1 MIKRIYSSLL
11 ALVMVV
17 GLLPTTAWA
26 EVTAE
31 NDWNIFKTDDYSL
44 PETQEQILQAMIQ
57 NENFASNWAT
67 IANNVLPAQFYA
79 DDDIGRKYFDY
90 ADFTKESYNADNLKY
105 TAKGLRDAVTQA
117 IDNEGL
123 RSGSNVLNKLPEGEF
138 PVYYTSTYRKE
149 GYSKNQ
155 YNGYHGTGHGYY
167 VQAFYDFEIEG
178 IQSRFKT
185 PSVAE
190 EDTTAD
196 LEQKGY
202 NFSLGGSSDSY
213 KVTAENRNDFENTV
227 EKSYTYE
234 KSTSTSTTV
243 SNTYSQN
250 WTEETT
256 IGVEFSV
263 PVLASL
269 SPTAKVEQSFS
280 YSYGMEK
287 TYESSKEES
296 YSQSIQDTISVP
308 LPAHTGIDINV
319 DVKDMTTTIP
329 YTGAVHIKYKT
340 MILSASGCNVT
351 KVNGT
356 NENRWKERTYQKYT
370 FGRDGRSAIEDLDAR
385 IENRNVS
392 GFDHDKLNM
401 NTLYQGEF
409 KTAAD
414 ALLSGQPVAP
424 YFGDFHYTSKN
435 TIITPQQ
442 VYPIYALDRLV
453 PDTENITL
461 YEQQDMR
468 LDSIKVQ
475 ALDEYDVA
483 WYGFNPRLSGA
494 WAIEDEDGK
503 DASEYAEIGENRN
516 GYPILKAL
524 KPNDDKKLFLV
535 YAPDYRIETTA
546 GFNSE
551 LIELIIKPVKLS
563 EVTLAGEFKPFY
575 LNDGSNTTDVSN
587 LTVTAK
593 DEDGNDFDV
602 TDKVK
607 WHAEETDGID
617 VDETTGDISFT
628 KAGTYQIY
636 AVVNGTESNR
646 VALQVLPERYLNEIT
661 VEGTIPD
668 LTYDDDTANT
678 FDLSSLTITGVDQ
691 YDHDYALDADKYD
704 WRLTSDK
711 GYAAINGNTI
721 TGLVVGMDTV
731 TLYYPAGKDDNNETV
746 YKQSLPITVKV
757 VAKPYVDEF
766 YYNGGAPNA
775 VEGMAYD
782 LTQIPLIARDQHANP
797 FDVPNDIVWKLADNN
812 ETVATI
818 ENGMLTV
825 EAGQVLNASYAEVIL
840 EAYSPSLNKT
850 AKNVVVKA
858 EQPAVLKS
866 IKATMDNLVLRLDE
880 NARLANHFTAVGY
893 DQYGRE
899 MQNLVFTWHTTR
911 PDVVSLENG
920 TLKALKEDSTEIY
933 ATADEIES
941 NRITLTV
948 AAPRRLTGISVS
960 GVSSTAAKNTT
971 FDLTKAV
978 IKTVDQF
985 GKEFNSDE
993 LAAYPASIR
1002 WTLEK
1007 NDTNAVIDGNTLSF
1021 GDKDGKMTLIC
1032 AAVNADTNVIVDKRI
1047 DIQIGGS
1054 SGGGSSSGGGGS
1066 SSGGGGGGGGGTAK
1080 SAYMITVE
1088 NTKNG
1093 EVISSHKT
1101 ADKGDTVTLTATPDK
1116 GYAVRRIIVTDS
1128 SDQKLTLTEKDGKY
1142 TFTMPSS
1149 NVTVKTTF
1157 IMDKSKDEVP
1167 NPFEDVSANSY
1178 YYDAVQ
1184 WAVKNGTTGGTSATT
1199 FSPDAPC
1206 TRAQAVTFLWRA
1218 AGSPAP
1224 SSTEMPFADVPADAY
1239 YRNAVLWAVENGITG
1254 GTSATTFSPDAP
1266 CSRGQIVAFLW
1277 RSKQSP
1283 MVAAE
1288 NPFMDVNAADYYHNA
1303 VLWAA
1308 ENGIT
1313 GGTGANTFSPD
1324 APCTRAQ
1331 IVTFLY
1337 RALHK

>member
-1 MIKRIYSSLL
+1 MIKRILTGLL
-11 ALVMVV
+11 SLVMVV
-17 GLLPTTAWA
+17 GLLPATAFA
-26 EVTAE
+26 AVTST
-31 NDWNIFKTDDYSL
+31 NDWDIFNAEDTYNL
-44 PETQEQILQAMIQ
+44 PKTQEQILTAMIQ
-57 NENFASNWAT
+57 NPKFADAWAPIVNNILPKT
-67 IANNVLPAQFYA
+67 FVNNNEWSSYDESYTKFTAN
-79 DDDIGRKYFDY
+79 DY
-90 ADFTKESYNADNLKY
+90 ANVKY
-105 TAKGLRDAVTQA
+105 TSKGLRDAVNSC
-117 IDNEGL
+117 IDKSEIKNGT
-123 RSGSNVLNKLPEGEF
+123 GILNSLPEAET
-138 PVYYTSTYRKE
+138 PVYYVCTRAKKERNDSHSYIST
-149 GYSKNQ
+149 GY
-155 YNGYHGTGHGYY
+155 GYY
-167 VQAFYDFEIEG
+167 IQLFYDFEIEG
-178 IQSRFKT
+178 IKGRFKS
-185 PSVAE
+185 PSVENDDTQESLE
-190 EDTTAD
+190 ER
-196 LEQKGY
+196 GY
-202 NFSLGGSSDSY
+202 KFSMGGSSDSY
-213 KVTAENRNDFENTV
+213 KVTAENRNDFESTV

-234 KSTSTSTTV
+234 KSISTSTTV

-250 WTEETT
+250 WTEATT
-256 IGVEFSV
+256 IGVEFSI
-263 PVLASL
+263 PILAAF
-269 SPTAKVEQSFS
+269 SPNAKVEQSFS

-287 TYESSKEES
+287 TYETSNEES

-319 DVKDMTTTIP
+319 DIKDMKTTIP
-329 YTGAVHIKYKT
+329 YAGAVRIKYKT
-340 MILSASGCNVT
+340 MILSASGCHSTMYQYT
-351 KVNGT
+351 KRDYWWQMT
-356 NENRWKERTYQKYT
+356 NQKCT
-370 FGRDGRSAIEDLDAR
+370 FGRGELSAIEDLDAR

-392 GFDHDKLNM
+392 GYDPDGLNM
-401 NTLYQGEF
+401 KNLYENNTAFSG
-409 KTAAD
+409 AA
-414 ALLSGQPVAP
+414 ATLLSGQPVAP

-442 VYPIYALDRLV
+442 VYPIYALHRLV
-453 PDTENITL
+453 PDTEEISL

-475 ALDEYDVA
+475 ALNEHYVA
-483 WYGFNPRLSGA
+483 WYGFNPRLSGE
-494 WAIEDEDGK
+494 WTVVDEDGN
-503 DASEYAEIGENRN
+503 DASEYAKITTNRN
-516 GYPILKAL
+516 GYPLLQAL
-524 KPNDDKKLFLV
+524 KPNDGKELFLR
-535 YAPDYRIETTA
+535 YEPKSSIETTDD
-546 GFNSE
+546 FNSD
-551 LIELIIKPVKLS
+551 LIELTIKPVALS
-563 EVTLAGEFKPFY
+563 EVKLAGEFKPFY
-575 LNDGSNTTDVSN
+575 LNDGNNTTDVSN

-593 DEDGNDFDV
+593 DEGGEDFDV
-602 TDKVK
+602 TNKVK
-607 WHAEETDGID
+607 WYAEKTDGIA
-617 VDETTGDISFT
+617 VDETTGNISFD

-691 YDHDYALDADKYD
+691 YGRDFTLATDKYD

-711 GYAAINGNTI
+711 GYAKINGNTI

-731 TLYYPAGKDDNNETV
+731 TLYYPVGKDDNNETV

-797 FDVPNDIVWKLADNN
+797 FDVHNDIEWKLADNN
-812 ETVATI
+812 QTKATLDTTART
-818 ENGMLTV
+818 LTV
-825 EAGQVLNASYAEVIL
+825 EAGQVPNASYAEVIL

-899 MQNLVFTWHTTR
+899 MQNLVFTWHTSK

-971 FDLTKAV
+971 FDLTKAIV
-978 IKTVDQF
+978 KTVDQF

-1054 SGGGSSSGGGGS
+1054 S
-1066 SSGGGGGGGGGTAK
+1066 
-1080 SAYMITVE
+1080 
-1088 NTKNG
+1088 
-1093 EVISSHKT
+1093 
-1101 ADKGDTVTLTATPDK
+1101 
-1116 GYAVRRIIVTDS
+1116 
-1128 SDQKLTLTEKDGKY
+1128 
-1142 TFTMPSS
+1142 S

-1184 WAVKNGTTGGTSATT
+1184 WAVK
-1199 FSPDAPC
+1199 
-1206 TRAQAVTFLWRA
+1206 
-1218 AGSPAP
+1218 
-1224 SSTEMPFADVPADAY
+1224 
-1239 YRNAVLWAVENGITG
+1239 NGITG

-1288 NPFMDVNAADYYHNA
+1288 NPFMDVNAADYYHDA

>member
-1 MIKRIYSSLL
+1 M
-11 ALVMVV
+11 
-17 GLLPTTAWA
+17 
-26 EVTAE
+26 
-31 NDWNIFKTDDYSL
+31 
-44 PETQEQILQAMIQ
+44 
-57 NENFASNWAT
+57 
-67 IANNVLPAQFYA
+67 
-79 DDDIGRKYFDY
+79 
-90 ADFTKESYNADNLKY
+90 
-105 TAKGLRDAVTQA
+105 
-117 IDNEGL
+117 
-123 RSGSNVLNKLPEGEF
+123 
-138 PVYYTSTYRKE
+138 
-149 GYSKNQ
+149 
-155 YNGYHGTGHGYY
+155 
-167 VQAFYDFEIEG
+167 
-178 IQSRFKT
+178 
-185 PSVAE
+185 
-190 EDTTAD
+190 
-196 LEQKGY
+196 
-202 NFSLGGSSDSY
+202 
-213 KVTAENRNDFENTV
+213 
-227 EKSYTYE
+227 
-234 KSTSTSTTV
+234 
-243 SNTYSQN
+243 
-250 WTEETT
+250 
-256 IGVEFSV
+256 
-263 PVLASL
+263 
-269 SPTAKVEQSFS
+269 
-280 YSYGMEK
+280 
-287 TYESSKEES
+287 
-296 YSQSIQDTISVP
+296 
-308 LPAHTGIDINV
+308 
-319 DVKDMTTTIP
+319 
-329 YTGAVHIKYKT
+329 
-340 MILSASGCNVT
+340 
-351 KVNGT
+351 
-356 NENRWKERTYQKYT
+356 
-370 FGRDGRSAIEDLDAR
+370 
-385 IENRNVS
+385 
-392 GFDHDKLNM
+392 
-401 NTLYQGEF
+401 
-409 KTAAD
+409 
-414 ALLSGQPVAP
+414 
-424 YFGDFHYTSKN
+424 
-435 TIITPQQ
+435 
-442 VYPIYALDRLV
+442 
-453 PDTENITL
+453 
-461 YEQQDMR
+461 
-468 LDSIKVQ
+468 
-475 ALDEYDVA
+475 
-483 WYGFNPRLSGA
+483 
-494 WAIEDEDGK
+494 
-503 DASEYAEIGENRN
+503 
-516 GYPILKAL
+516 
-524 KPNDDKKLFLV
+524 
-535 YAPDYRIETTA
+535 
-546 GFNSE
+546 
-551 LIELIIKPVKLS
+551 
-563 EVTLAGEFKPFY
+563 
-575 LNDGSNTTDVSN
+575 
-587 LTVTAK
+587 
-593 DEDGNDFDV
+593 
-602 TDKVK
+602 
-607 WHAEETDGID
+607 
-617 VDETTGDISFT
+617 
-628 KAGTYQIY
+628 
-636 AVVNGTESNR
+636 
-646 VALQVLPERYLNEIT
+646 QVLPERYLNEIT

-1007 NDTNAVIDGNTLSF
+1007 NNTNAVIDGNTLSF

>member
-1 MIKRIYSSLL
+1 MIKRILTGLL
-11 ALVMVV
+11 SLVMVV
-17 GLLPTTAWA
+17 GLLPATAFA
-26 EVTAE
+26 AVTST
-31 NDWNIFKTDDYSL
+31 NDWDIFNADDTYNL
-44 PETQEQILQAMIQ
+44 PKTQEQILTAMIQ
-57 NENFASNWAT
+57 NPKFADAWAPIVNNILPKT
-67 IANNVLPAQFYA
+67 FVNDNEWSSYDESYTKFTAN
-79 DDDIGRKYFDY
+79 DY
-90 ADFTKESYNADNLKY
+90 ANVKY
-105 TAKGLRDAVTQA
+105 TSKGLRDAVNSC
-117 IDNEGL
+117 IDKSEIKNGT
-123 RSGSNVLNKLPEGEF
+123 GILNSLPEAET
-138 PVYYTSTYRKE
+138 PVYYVCTRAEK
-149 GYSKNQ
+149 KRD
-155 YNGYHGTGHGYY
+155 TGHSYISTGYGYY
-167 VQAFYDFEIEG
+167 IQLFYDFEIEG
-178 IQSRFKT
+178 IKGRFKS
-185 PSVAE
+185 PSVENDDTQESLE
-190 EDTTAD
+190 ER
-196 LEQKGY
+196 GY
-202 NFSLGGSSDSY
+202 KFSMGGSSDSY

-263 PVLASL
+263 PVLAAL

-287 TYESSKEES
+287 TYETSKEES

-351 KVNGT
+351 TVNGT

-385 IENRNVS
+385 IENRDVS
-392 GFDHDKLNM
+392 GYDPDKLNM

-409 KTAAD
+409 KAAAD
-414 ALLSGQPVAP
+414 TLLSGQPVAP

-442 VYPIYALDRLV
+442 VYPIYALHRLV

-483 WYGFNPRLSGA
+483 WYGFNPRLSGK
-494 WAIEDEDGK
+494 WTVVDENLD
-503 DASEYAEIGENRN
+503 DASEYAEITKNKN
-516 GYPILKAL
+516 GYPLLQAL
-524 KPNDDKKLFLV
+524 KPNDGKELFLR
-535 YAPDYRIETTA
+535 YEPKSSIETTDA
-546 GFNSE
+546 FNSE
-551 LIELIIKPVKLS
+551 LIELTIKPVKLS

-593 DEDGNDFDV
+593 DEDGKDFTV
-602 TDKVK
+602 TKDRIK
-607 WHAEETDGID
+607 WYAEKTDGIT
-617 VDETTGDISFT
+617 VTESTGEISFT

-646 VALQVLPERYLNEIT
+646 VALQVLPERYLDTLTIT
-661 VEGTIPD
+661 GMIPD
-668 LTYDDDTANT
+668 LIYNDDTANT
-678 FDLSSLTITGVDQ
+678 FDLSKLDVDAKDQ
-691 YDHDYALDADKYD
+691 YGKDMFLYENKCIWKLA
-704 WRLTSDK
+704 SDK
-711 GYAAINGNTI
+711 GYAEIDENNGTTI
-721 TGLVVGMDTV
+721 TGLVVGTDTV
-731 TLYYPAGKDDNNETV
+731 TLSYPIGTDDDGKTI
-746 YKQSLPITVKV
+746 YKTSHPVTVKV
-757 VAKPYVDEF
+757 IAKPYVNEL
-766 YYNGGAPNA
+766 YYNGGAPAA
-775 VEGMAYD
+775 VEGVAYD
-782 LTQIPLIARDQHANP
+782 LALIPLIARNQHGDPIAIP
-797 FDVPNDIVWKLADNN
+797 QDIQWTFAPNNQTA
-812 ETVATI
+812 ATI
-818 ENGMLTV
+818 ESGMLTV
-825 EAGQVLNASYAEVIL
+825 AAGQVPDASYADVIL
-840 EAYSPSLNKT
+840 EAYSPSIDKT
-850 AKNVVVKA
+850 AKNVVLKA
-858 EQPAVLKS
+858 EQQPVLKS
-866 IKATMDNLVLRLDE
+866 IKATMNENFILRLDE
-880 NARLANHFTAVGY
+880 NAKLADHFSAVGY

-899 MQNLVFTWHTTR
+899 MQGVAFTWHTSK

-933 ATADEIES
+933 ATADALES
-941 NRITLTV
+941 NKITLTV
-948 AAPRRLTGISVS
+948 NAPRRMTGISVS

-971 FDLTKAV
+971 FDLTKAIV
-978 IKTVDQF
+978 KTVDQF

-1054 SGGGSSSGGGGS
+1054 S
-1066 SSGGGGGGGGGTAK
+1066 
-1080 SAYMITVE
+1080 
-1088 NTKNG
+1088 
-1093 EVISSHKT
+1093 
-1101 ADKGDTVTLTATPDK
+1101 
-1116 GYAVRRIIVTDS
+1116 
-1128 SDQKLTLTEKDGKY
+1128 
-1142 TFTMPSS
+1142 S

-1206 TRAQAVTFLWRA
+1206 TRAQ
-1218 AGSPAP
+1218 
-1224 SSTEMPFADVPADAY
+1224 
-1239 YRNAVLWAVENGITG
+1239 
-1254 GTSATTFSPDAP
+1254 
-1266 CSRGQIVAFLW
+1266 
-1277 RSKQSP
+1277 
-1283 MVAAE
+1283 
-1288 NPFMDVNAADYYHNA
+1288 
-1303 VLWAA
+1303 
-1308 ENGIT
+1308 
-1313 GGTGANTFSPD
+1313 
-1324 APCTRAQ
+1324 

-1337 RALHK
+1337 RTLHK

>member
-1 MIKRIYSSLL
+1 MIKRILTGLL
-11 ALVMVV
+11 SLVMVV
-17 GLLPTTAWA
+17 GLLPATAFA
-26 EVTAE
+26 AVTST
-31 NDWNIFKTDDYSL
+31 NDWDIFNADDTYNL
-44 PETQEQILQAMIQ
+44 PKTQEQILTAMIQ
-57 NENFASNWAT
+57 NPKFADAWAPIVNNILPKT
-67 IANNVLPAQFYA
+67 FVNNNEWSSYDESYTKFTAN
-79 DDDIGRKYFDY
+79 DY
-90 ADFTKESYNADNLKY
+90 ANVKY
-105 TAKGLRDAVTQA
+105 TSKGLRDAVNSC
-117 IDNEGL
+117 IDKSEIKNGT
-123 RSGSNVLNKLPEGEF
+123 GILNSLPEAET
-138 PVYYTSTYRKE
+138 PVYYVCTRAKKERNDSHSYIST
-149 GYSKNQ
+149 GY
-155 YNGYHGTGHGYY
+155 GYY
-167 VQAFYDFEIEG
+167 IQLFYDFEIEG
-178 IQSRFKT
+178 IKGRFKS
-185 PSVAE
+185 PSVENDDTQESLE
-190 EDTTAD
+190 ER
-196 LEQKGY
+196 GY
-202 NFSLGGSSDSY
+202 KFSMGGSSDSY

-263 PVLASL
+263 PVLAAL

-287 TYESSKEES
+287 TYETSKEES

-356 NENRWKERTYQKYT
+356 NENRWKERAYQKYT

-385 IENRNVS
+385 IENRNVP
-392 GFDHDKLNM
+392 GFDHDKLDM
-401 NTLYQGEF
+401 KTLYQGEF

-414 ALLSGQPVAP
+414 TLLSGQPVAP

-461 YEQQDMR
+461 YKQQDMR

-546 GFNSE
+546 EFRSE
-551 LIELIIKPVKLS
+551 SIALTINPVKLS
-563 EVTLAGEFKPFY
+563 SVTVEGSFDTFY
-575 LNDGSNTTDVSN
+575 LNDGPNETDVSG

-607 WHAEETDGID
+607 WYAEENDGIT
-617 VDETTGDISFT
+617 VDESTGEISFT

-646 VALQVLPERYLNEIT
+646 VALQVLPERYLDTLTIT
-661 VEGTIPD
+661 SMIPD
-668 LTYDDDTANT
+668 LIYNDDTANT
-678 FDLSSLTITGVDQ
+678 FDLSNLDVDARDQ
-691 YDHDYALDADKYD
+691 YGEDMFLYENNCIWKLA
-704 WRLTSDK
+704 SNK
-711 GYAAINGNTI
+711 GYAEIDENDGTTI
-721 TGLVVGMDTV
+721 TGLVVGTDTV
-731 TLYYPAGKDDNNETV
+731 TLSYPIGTDDDGKTI
-746 YKQSLPITVKV
+746 YKTSQPVTVKV
-757 VAKPYVDEF
+757 IAKPYVNEL
-766 YYNGGAPNA
+766 YYNGGAPAA
-775 VEGMAYD
+775 VEGVAYD
-782 LTQIPLIARDQHANP
+782 LAQIPLIARNQHGDPIAIP
-797 FDVPNDIVWKLADNN
+797 QDIEWTLAENN
-812 ETVATI
+812 QTNATI

-825 EAGQVLNASYAEVIL
+825 AAGQVPDASYADVIL
-840 EAYSPSLNKT
+840 EAYSPSIDKT
-850 AKNVVVKA
+850 AKNVVLKA
-858 EQPAVLKS
+858 EQQPVLKS
-866 IKATMDNLVLRLDE
+866 IKATMNENFILRLDE
-880 NARLANHFTAVGY
+880 NAKLADHFSAVGY

-899 MQNLVFTWHTTR
+899 MQGVVFTWHTSK

-933 ATADEIES
+933 ATAGALES
-941 NRITLTV
+941 NKITLTV
-948 AAPRRLTGISVS
+948 NAPRRMTGISVS

-971 FDLTKAV
+971 LDLTKPV
-978 IKTVDQF
+978 VKTFDQF
-985 GKEFNSDE
+985 QKEFSSDE
-993 LAAYPASIR
+993 LKAYPASIR

-1007 NDTNAVIDGNTLSF
+1007 NDTNAVIDGNILSF

-1032 AAVNADTNVIVDKRI
+1032 AAVNTDTNVIVEKRI

-1054 SGGGSSSGGGGS
+1054 SSSGGSSGG
-1066 SSGGGGGGGGGTAK
+1066 GGGGGGGGGTAK

-1093 EVISSHKT
+1093 EVVSSHKT

-1116 GYAVRRIIVTDS
+1116 GYAIRRIIVTDS
-1128 SDQKLTLTEKDGKY
+1128 SDQKLTLTEKDSKY

-1157 IMDKSKDEVP
+1157 IMDKSKDEEP
-1167 NPFEDVSANSY
+1167 NPFADVSASSY
-1178 YYDAVQ
+1178 YYNAVQ
-1184 WAVKNGTTGGTSATT
+1184 WAVKNGITGGTSATT

-1218 AGSPAP
+1218 ADSPAP
-1224 SSTEMPFADVPADAY
+1224 SSTEMPFADVPTDAY
-1239 YRNAVLWAVENGITG
+1239 YYNAVLWAVENGITG

-1288 NPFMDVNAADYYHNA
+1288 NPFMDVNAADYYHDA

>member
-1 MIKRIYSSLL
+1 
-11 ALVMVV
+11 
-17 GLLPTTAWA
+17 
-26 EVTAE
+26 
-31 NDWNIFKTDDYSL
+31 
-44 PETQEQILQAMIQ
+44 
-57 NENFASNWAT
+57 
-67 IANNVLPAQFYA
+67 
-79 DDDIGRKYFDY
+79 
-90 ADFTKESYNADNLKY
+90 
-105 TAKGLRDAVTQA
+105 
-117 IDNEGL
+117 
-123 RSGSNVLNKLPEGEF
+123 
-138 PVYYTSTYRKE
+138 
-149 GYSKNQ
+149 
-155 YNGYHGTGHGYY
+155 
-167 VQAFYDFEIEG
+167 
-178 IQSRFKT
+178 
-185 PSVAE
+185 
-190 EDTTAD
+190 
-196 LEQKGY
+196 
-202 NFSLGGSSDSY
+202 
-213 KVTAENRNDFENTV
+213 
-227 EKSYTYE
+227 
-234 KSTSTSTTV
+234 
-243 SNTYSQN
+243 
-250 WTEETT
+250 
-256 IGVEFSV
+256 
-263 PVLASL
+263 
-269 SPTAKVEQSFS
+269 
-280 YSYGMEK
+280 MEK
-287 TYESSKEES
+287 TYETSKEES

-319 DVKDMTTTIP
+319 DVKDMKTTIP
-329 YTGAVHIKYKT
+329 YAGAVRIKYKT
-340 MILSASGCNVT
+340 MILSASGSHALSHGGVAYDYW
-351 KVNGT
+351 GQMT
-356 NENRWKERTYQKYT
+356 NQKYT
-370 FGRDGRSAIEDLDAR
+370 FGRGGLSAIEDLDAR
-385 IENRNVS
+385 IENRNVV
-392 GFDHDKLNM
+392 GYDPDKLDM
-401 NTLYQGEF
+401 KTLYQGEF

-414 ALLSGQPVAP
+414 TLLSGQPVAP

-453 PDTENITL
+453 PDTEEISL
-461 YEQQDMR
+461 YEQQSMR
-468 LDSIKVQ
+468 LDSIKVK
-475 ALDEYDVA
+475 ALDEHDVD

-535 YAPDYRIETTA
+535 YAPDYKIETTA

-563 EVTLAGEFKPFY
+563 EVTLAGEFEPFY
-575 LNDGSNTTDVSN
+575 LNDGNNTTDVSN

-668 LTYDDDTANT
+668 LTYDDDAANT

-704 WRLTSDK
+704 WRLTSTN

-782 LTQIPLIARDQHANP
+782 LTQIPLIARDQHATP
-797 FDVPNDIVWKLADNN
+797 FDVPNDIEWKLADNN

-825 EAGQVLNASYAEVIL
+825 EAGQVPNASYADVIL

-850 AKNVVVKA
+850 ARNIVVKA
-858 EQPAVLKS
+858 EQQPVLKS
-866 IKATMDNLVLRLDE
+866 ITATMNSSFVLRLDE

-899 MQNLVFTWHTTR
+899 MQNLVFTWHTTK
-911 PDVVSLENG
+911 PDVVFLENG

-971 FDLTKAV
+971 FDLTKAIV
-978 IKTVDQF
+978 KTVDQF

-1288 NPFMDVNAADYYHNA
+1288 NPFMDVNASDYYHDA

>member
-123 RSGSNVLNKLPEGEF
+123 RNGSNVLNKLPEGEF

-296 YSQSIQDTISVP
+296 YSQSITDTISVP

-319 DVKDMTTTIP
+319 DVTDMKTTIP
-329 YTGAVHIKYKT
+329 YEGAVRIKYKT
-340 MILSASGCNVT
+340 MLIYATGCYLDGNAQGHKWYGGSRQSGV
-351 KVNGT
+351 
-356 NENRWKERTYQKYT
+356 YT
-370 FGRDGRSAIEDLDAR
+370 FGREGRSAIEDLDAR
-385 IENRNVS
+385 IQNRNVS
-392 GFDHDKLNM
+392 GFDPDKLDM

-414 ALLSGQPVAP
+414 ALRSGQPVAP
-424 YFGDFHYTSKN
+424 YFGKFHYTSKN

-453 PDTENITL
+453 PDTEEISL
-461 YEQQDMR
+461 YEQQSMR
-468 LDSIKVQ
+468 LDSIKVK
-475 ALDEYDVA
+475 ALDEYDVD

-546 GFNSE
+546 EFRSE
-551 LIELIIKPVKLS
+551 SIALTINPVKLS
-563 EVTLAGEFKPFY
+563 SVTVEGSFDTFY
-575 LNDGSNTTDVSN
+575 LNDGPNETDVSG

-602 TDKVK
+602 TNKVK
-607 WHAEETDGID
+607 WYAEETDGIT
-617 VDETTGDISFT
+617 VDETTGDISFD

-646 VALQVLPERYLNEIT
+646 VALQVLPKRYLNEIT

-668 LTYDDDTANT
+668 LTYDDDAANT
-678 FDLSSLTITGVDQ
+678 FDLSSLTITGTDQ
-691 YDHDYALDADKYD
+691 YGHDYALDADEYD

-731 TLYYPAGKDDNNETV
+731 TLYYPVGKDDNNETV

-775 VEGMAYD
+775 VEGMAYA
-782 LTQIPLIARDQHANP
+782 LTQIPLMARDQHGNP
-797 FDVPNDIVWKLADNN
+797 FNVPNDIVWKLADNN
-812 ETVATI
+812 ETEATLDTTA
-818 ENGMLTV
+818 GTLTV
-825 EAGQVLNASYAEVIL
+825 KAGQVPNASYADVIL
-840 EAYSPSLNKT
+840 EAYSPSIDKT
-850 AKNVVVKA
+850 ARNIVVKA
-858 EQPAVLKS
+858 EQQPVLKS
-866 IKATMDNLVLRLDE
+866 IKATMNESFILRLDE
-880 NARLANHFTAVGY
+880 NAKLADHFSAVGY

-899 MQNLVFTWHTTR
+899 MQNLTFTWHTTK
-911 PDVVSLENG
+911 PDVVSLKNG

-933 ATADEIES
+933 ATADEIVS

-948 AAPRRLTGISVS
+948 AAPRRLTSISVS
-960 GVSSTAAKNTT
+960 GISSTAAKNTT

-978 IKTVDQF
+978 VKTVDQF

-1032 AAVNADTNVIVDKRI
+1032 AAVNTDTNVIVEKRI

-1054 SGGGSSSGGGGS
+1054 SSGGSSGG
-1066 SSGGGGGGGGGTAK
+1066 GGGGGGGGGTAK

-1093 EVISSHKT
+1093 EVVSSHKT

-1167 NPFEDVSANSY
+1167 NPFADVSVSSY
-1178 YYDAVQ
+1178 YYNAVQ
-1184 WAVKNGTTGGTSATT
+1184 WAVKNGITGGTSATT

-1218 AGSPAP
+1218 VGSPAP
-1224 SSTEMPFADVPADAY
+1224 SSTEMPFADVPTDAY
-1239 YRNAVLWAVENGITG
+1239 YRNAVLWAVENSITG

-1288 NPFMDVNAADYYHNA
+1288 NPFMDVNAADYYHDA

>member
-17 GLLPTTAWA
+17 GLLPATAFAAVTSTNDWDIFDAEDTYNLPKTQEQLLTAMIQDPKFANAWA
-26 EVTAE
+26 PIV
-31 NDWNIFKTDDYSL
+31 NNIL
-44 PETQEQILQAMIQ
+44 PETFVND
-57 NENFASNWAT
+57 NEWESHNESYVQFT
-67 IANNVLPAQFYA
+67 AN
-79 DDDIGRKYFDY
+79 DY
-90 ADFTKESYNADNLKY
+90 ANVKY
-105 TAKGLRDAVTQA
+105 TSKGLRDAVNSC
-117 IDNEGL
+117 IDESQIKNDTGI
-123 RSGSNVLNKLPEGEF
+123 LNSLPEAET
-138 PVYYTSTYRKE
+138 PVYYVYTRAERENNFQDSFMST
-149 GYSKNQ
+149 GY
-155 YNGYHGTGHGYY
+155 GYY
-167 VQAFYDFEIEG
+167 IQLFYDFEIEG
-178 IQSRFKT
+178 IKGRFIS
-185 PSVAE
+185 PSVAND
-190 EDTTAD
+190 DTAEK
-196 LEQKGY
+196 LEKKGY
-202 NFSLGGSSDSY
+202 KFSLGGSSDSY

-234 KSTSTSTTV
+234 KSISTSTTV

-250 WTEETT
+250 WTEATT
-256 IGVEFSV
+256 IGVEFSI
-263 PVLASL
+263 PILAAF
-269 SPTAKVEQSFS
+269 SPNAKVEQSFS

-287 TYESSKEES
+287 TYETSKEES

-319 DVKDMTTTIP
+319 DVKDMKTTIP
-329 YTGAVHIKYKT
+329 YAGAVRIKYKT
-340 MILSASGCNVT
+340 MILSASGCHST
-351 KVNGT
+351 KFQFLNRDVWSQMT
-356 NENRWKERTYQKYT
+356 NQKYT
-370 FGRDGRSAIEDLDAR
+370 FGRGGLSAIEDLDAR
-385 IENRNVS
+385 IENRNVV
-392 GFDHDKLNM
+392 GYDPDKLDM
-401 NTLYQGEF
+401 KTLYQGEF

-414 ALLSGQPVAP
+414 TLLSGHPVAP

-475 ALDEYDVA
+475 ALDKYDVA

-546 GFNSE
+546 EFRSE
-551 LIELIIKPVKLS
+551 SIALTINPVKLS
-563 EVTLAGEFKPFY
+563 SVTVEGSFDTFY
-575 LNDGSNTTDVSN
+575 LNDGPNETDVSG

-607 WHAEETDGID
+607 WYAEENDGIT
-617 VDETTGDISFT
+617 VDESTGEISFT

-646 VALQVLPERYLNEIT
+646 VALQVLPERYLDTLTIT
-661 VEGTIPD
+661 SMIPD
-668 LTYDDDTANT
+668 LIYNDDTANT
-678 FDLSSLTITGVDQ
+678 FDLSNLDVDARDQ
-691 YDHDYALDADKYD
+691 YGEDMFLYENNCIWKLA
-704 WRLTSDK
+704 SNK
-711 GYAAINGNTI
+711 GYAEIDENDGTTI
-721 TGLVVGMDTV
+721 TGLVVGTDTV
-731 TLYYPAGKDDNNETV
+731 TLSYPIGTDDDGKTI
-746 YKQSLPITVKV
+746 YKTSQPVTVKV
-757 VAKPYVDEF
+757 IAKPYVNEL
-766 YYNGGAPNA
+766 YYNGGAPAA
-775 VEGMAYD
+775 VEGVAYD
-782 LTQIPLIARDQHANP
+782 LAQIPLIARNQHGDPIAIP
-797 FDVPNDIVWKLADNN
+797 QDIEWTLAENN
-812 ETVATI
+812 QTNATI

-825 EAGQVLNASYAEVIL
+825 AAGQVPDASYADVIL
-840 EAYSPSLNKT
+840 EAYSPSIDKT
-850 AKNVVVKA
+850 AKNVVLKA
-858 EQPAVLKS
+858 EQQPVLKS
-866 IKATMDNLVLRLDE
+866 IKATMNENFILRLDE
-880 NARLANHFTAVGY
+880 NAKLADHFSAVGY

-899 MQNLVFTWHTTR
+899 MQGVVFTWHTSK

-933 ATADEIES
+933 ATAGALES
-941 NRITLTV
+941 NKITLTV
-948 AAPRRLTGISVS
+948 NAPRRMTGISVS

-971 FDLTKAV
+971 LDLTKPV
-978 IKTVDQF
+978 VKTFDQF
-985 GKEFNSDE
+985 QKEFSSDE
-993 LAAYPASIR
+993 LKAYPASIR

-1007 NDTNAVIDGNTLSF
+1007 NDTNAVIDGNILSF

-1032 AAVNADTNVIVDKRI
+1032 AAVNTDTNVIVEKRI

-1054 SGGGSSSGGGGS
+1054 SSSGGSSGG
-1066 SSGGGGGGGGGTAK
+1066 GGGGGGGGGTAK

-1093 EVISSHKT
+1093 EVVSSHKT

-1116 GYAVRRIIVTDS
+1116 GYAIRRIIVTDS
-1128 SDQKLTLTEKDGKY
+1128 SDQKLTLTEKDSKY

-1157 IMDKSKDEVP
+1157 IMDKSKDEEP
-1167 NPFEDVSANSY
+1167 NPFADVSASSY
-1178 YYDAVQ
+1178 YYNAVQ
-1184 WAVKNGTTGGTSATT
+1184 WAVKNGITGGTSATT

-1218 AGSPAP
+1218 ADSPAP
-1224 SSTEMPFADVPADAY
+1224 SSTEMPFADVPTDAY
-1239 YRNAVLWAVENGITG
+1239 YYNAVLWAVENGITG

-1288 NPFMDVNAADYYHNA
+1288 NPFMDVNAADYYHDA

>member
-296 YSQSIQDTISVP
+296 YSQSITDTISVP

-319 DVKDMTTTIP
+319 DVTDMKTTIP
-329 YTGAVHIKYKT
+329 YEGAVRIKYKT
-340 MILSASGCNVT
+340 MLIYATGCYLDGNAQGHKWYGGSRQSGV
-351 KVNGT
+351 
-356 NENRWKERTYQKYT
+356 YT
-370 FGRDGRSAIEDLDAR
+370 FGREGRSAIEDLDAR
-385 IENRNVS
+385 IQNRNVS
-392 GFDHDKLNM
+392 GFDPDKLDM

-414 ALLSGQPVAP
+414 ALRSGQPVAP
-424 YFGDFHYTSKN
+424 YFGKFHYTSKN

-453 PDTENITL
+453 PDTEEISL
-461 YEQQDMR
+461 YEQQSMR
-468 LDSIKVQ
+468 LDSIKVK
-475 ALDEYDVA
+475 ALDEYDVD

-546 GFNSE
+546 EFRSE
-551 LIELIIKPVKLS
+551 SIALTINPVKLS
-563 EVTLAGEFKPFY
+563 SVTVEGSFDTFY
-575 LNDGSNTTDVSN
+575 LNDGPNETDVSG

-607 WHAEETDGID
+607 WYAEENDGIT
-617 VDETTGDISFT
+617 VDESTGEISFT

-646 VALQVLPERYLNEIT
+646 VALQVLPERYLDTLTIT
-661 VEGTIPD
+661 SMIPD
-668 LTYDDDTANT
+668 LIYNDDTANT
-678 FDLSSLTITGVDQ
+678 FDLSNLDVDARDQ
-691 YDHDYALDADKYD
+691 YGEDMFLYENNCIWKLA
-704 WRLTSDK
+704 SNK
-711 GYAAINGNTI
+711 GYAEIDENDGTTI
-721 TGLVVGMDTV
+721 TGLVVGTDTV
-731 TLYYPAGKDDNNETV
+731 TLSYPIGTDDDGKTI
-746 YKQSLPITVKV
+746 YKTSQPVTVKV
-757 VAKPYVDEF
+757 IAKPYVNEL
-766 YYNGGAPNA
+766 YYNGGAPAA
-775 VEGMAYD
+775 VEGVAYD
-782 LTQIPLIARDQHANP
+782 LAQIPLIARNQHGDPIAIP
-797 FDVPNDIVWKLADNN
+797 QDIEWTLAENN
-812 ETVATI
+812 QTNATI

-825 EAGQVLNASYAEVIL
+825 AAGQVPDASYADVIL
-840 EAYSPSLNKT
+840 EAYSPSIDKT
-850 AKNVVVKA
+850 AKNVVLKA
-858 EQPAVLKS
+858 EQQPVLKS
-866 IKATMDNLVLRLDE
+866 IKATMNENFILRLDE
-880 NARLANHFTAVGY
+880 NAKLADHFSAVGY

-899 MQNLVFTWHTTR
+899 MQGVVFTWHTSK

-933 ATADEIES
+933 ATAGALES
-941 NRITLTV
+941 NKITLTV
-948 AAPRRLTGISVS
+948 NAPRRMTGISVS

-971 FDLTKAV
+971 LDLTKPV
-978 IKTVDQF
+978 VKTFDQF
-985 GKEFNSDE
+985 QKEFSSDE
-993 LAAYPASIR
+993 LKAYPASIR

-1007 NDTNAVIDGNTLSF
+1007 NDTNAVIDGNILSF

-1032 AAVNADTNVIVDKRI
+1032 AAVNTDTNVIVEKRI

-1054 SGGGSSSGGGGS
+1054 SSSGGSSGG
-1066 SSGGGGGGGGGTAK
+1066 GGGGGGGGGTAK

-1093 EVISSHKT
+1093 EVVSSHKT
-1101 ADKGDTVTLTATPDK
+1101 ADKGDTITLTATPDK
-1116 GYAVRRIIVTDS
+1116 GYAIRRIIVTDS

-1167 NPFEDVSANSY
+1167 NPFADVSANSY

-1184 WAVKNGTTGGTSATT
+1184 WAVKNGITGGTSATT

-1224 SSTEMPFADVPADAY
+1224 SSTEMPFADVPTDAY
-1239 YRNAVLWAVENGITG
+1239 YYNAVLWAVENGITG
-1254 GTSATTFSPDAP
+1254 GTSTTTFSPDAP

-1308 ENGIT
+1308 ENSIT

>member
-17 GLLPTTAWA
+17 GLLPATAFA
-26 EVTAE
+26 AVTST
-31 NDWNIFKTDDYSL
+31 NDWDIFDAEDTYNLPKTQEQLLAAMIQDPGFAYNWKNIVNNIL
-44 PETQEQILQAMIQ
+44 PETFVSV
-57 NENFASNWAT
+57 NEDEHYTEYYRYFSE
-67 IANNVLPAQFYA
+67 
-79 DDDIGRKYFDY
+79 FDY
-90 ADFTKESYNADNLKY
+90 ENVKY
-105 TAKGLRDAVTQA
+105 TSKGLRDAVNSC
-117 IDNEGL
+117 IDESQIKNGT
-123 RSGSNVLNKLPEGEF
+123 GILNSLPEAET
-138 PVYYTSTYRKE
+138 PVYYVYTKAEEERRYKSLTTI
-149 GYSKNQ
+149 GY
-155 YNGYHGTGHGYY
+155 GYY
-167 VQAFYDFEIEG
+167 IQLFYDFEIEG
-178 IQSRFKT
+178 IKGRFIS
-185 PSVAE
+185 PSVAND
-190 EDTTAD
+190 DTAEK
-196 LEQKGY
+196 LEKKGY
-202 NFSLGGSSDSY
+202 IFSLGGSSDSY

-234 KSTSTSTTV
+234 KSISTSTTV

-250 WTEETT
+250 WTEATT
-256 IGVEFSV
+256 IGVEFSI
-263 PVLASL
+263 PILAAF
-269 SPTAKVEQSFS
+269 SPNAKVEQSFS

-287 TYESSKEES
+287 TYETSKEES

-319 DVKDMTTTIP
+319 DVKDMKTTIP
-329 YTGAVHIKYKT
+329 YAGAVRIKYKT
-340 MILSASGCNVT
+340 MILSASGSRALSHGGVAYDYW
-351 KVNGT
+351 GQMT
-356 NENRWKERTYQKYT
+356 NQKYT
-370 FGRDGRSAIEDLDAR
+370 FGRGGLSAIEDLDAR
-385 IENRNVS
+385 IENRNVV
-392 GFDHDKLNM
+392 GYDPDKLDM
-401 NTLYQGEF
+401 KTLYQGEF

-414 ALLSGQPVAP
+414 TLLSGQPVAP

-453 PDTENITL
+453 PDTEEISL
-461 YEQQDMR
+461 YEQQSMR

-503 DASEYAEIGENRN
+503 NASEYAEIGENRN

-546 GFNSE
+546 GFRSE
-551 LIELIIKPVKLS
+551 LIELTIKPVALS
-563 EVTLAGEFKPFY
+563 EVKLAGEFEPFY
-575 LNDGSNTTDVSN
+575 LNDGNNTTDVSK

-593 DEDGNDFDV
+593 DEDGKDFDV
-602 TDKVK
+602 TNKVK
-607 WHAEETDGID
+607 WYAEETDGIT
-617 VDETTGDISFT
+617 VNETTGDISFT

-636 AVVNGTESNR
+636 AVVNGTASNR
-646 VALQVLPERYLNEIT
+646 VALQVLPERYLDTLTIT
-661 VEGTIPD
+661 GMIPD
-668 LTYDDDTANT
+668 LIYNDDTANT
-678 FDLSSLTITGVDQ
+678 FDLSKLDVDARDQ
-691 YDHDYALDADKYD
+691 YGEDMFLYENKCIWKLA
-704 WRLTSDK
+704 SDK
-711 GYAAINGNTI
+711 GYAEIDENDGTTI
-721 TGLVVGMDTV
+721 TGLVVGTDTV
-731 TLYYPAGKDDNNETV
+731 TLSYPIGTDDDGKTI
-746 YKQSLPITVKV
+746 YKTSQPVTVKV
-757 VAKPYVDEF
+757 IAKPYVDEF

-775 VEGMAYD
+775 VEGMAYN
-782 LTQIPLIARDQHANP
+782 LTQIPLFARDQHANP

-825 EAGQVLNASYAEVIL
+825 EAGQVPNASYAEVIL
-840 EAYSPSLNKT
+840 EAYSPSLDKT

-866 IKATMDNLVLRLDE
+866 ITATMNSSFVLRLDE

-899 MQNLVFTWHTTR
+899 MQNLVFTWHTTK

-971 FDLTKAV
+971 FDLTKAIV
-978 IKTVDQF
+978 KTVDQF

-1054 SGGGSSSGGGGS
+1054 SSGGGSSSSGG
-1066 SSGGGGGGGGGTAK
+1066 GGGGGGGGGTAK

>member
-17 GLLPTTAWA
+17 GLLPATAFA
-26 EVTAE
+26 AVTST
-31 NDWNIFKTDDYSL
+31 NDWDIFKADDTYNL
-44 PETQEQILQAMIQ
+44 PETQEQLLTAMIQ
-57 NENFASNWAT
+57 DSRFANAWAP
-67 IANNVLPAQFYA
+67 IVNNILPNKFVYNCRGDCSHEQ
-79 DDDIGRKYFDY
+79 DY
-90 ADFTKESYNADNLKY
+90 TDFTSDTYKDVKYTERGMRNAIETIIKESDILN
-105 TAKGLRDAVTQA
+105 
-117 IDNEGL
+117 
-123 RSGSNVLNKLPEGEF
+123 GSNVLNSLPEGDS
-138 PVYYTSTYRKE
+138 PVYYVFTRAE
-149 GYSKNQ
+149 GSHDK
-155 YNGYHGTGHGYY
+155 TGSPRASHGYGY
-167 VQAFYDFEIEG
+167 YIQLFYDFEIEG
-178 IQSRFKT
+178 IKDKFTSPF
-185 PSVAE
+185 V
-190 EDTTAD
+190 EDDDTEAS
-196 LEQKGY
+196 LAKKGY
-202 NFSLGGSSDSY
+202 RFSLGGSSDSY

-287 TYESSKEES
+287 TYESSKEET
-296 YSQSIQDTISVP
+296 YSQSISDTISVP

-329 YTGAVHIKYKT
+329 YKGAVHIKYKT
-340 MILSASGCNVT
+340 KILSVT
-351 KVNGT
+351 GYEYSYSHSHDWYGREYKN
-356 NENRWKERTYQKYT
+356 YT
-370 FGRDGRSAIEDLDAR
+370 FGRNGKSAIEDLDAR
-385 IENRNVS
+385 IQNRGVS
-392 GFDHDKLNM
+392 GYDPDGLDMKNLYEN
-401 NTLYQGEF
+401 NTAFSG
-409 KTAAD
+409 AAD
-414 ALLSGQPVAP
+414 TLRSGQPVAP

-483 WYGFNPRLSGA
+483 WYGFNPRLSGE
-494 WAIEDEDGK
+494 WTVVDEDGN
-503 DASEYAEIGENRN
+503 DASEYAEITKNKN
-516 GYPILKAL
+516 GYPLLQAL
-524 KPNDDKKLFLV
+524 KPNDGKELFLR
-535 YAPDYRIETTA
+535 YEPKSSIDTTDA
-546 GFNSE
+546 FNSE
-551 LIELIIKPVKLS
+551 LIELTIKPVKLS
-563 EVTLAGEFKPFY
+563 EVTLAGEFDTFY
-575 LNDGSNTTDVSN
+575 LNDGNNEADVSN

-602 TDKVK
+602 TNKVK
-607 WHAEETDGID
+607 WYAEETDGIT
-617 VDETTGDISFT
+617 VNETTGEISFT

-646 VALQVLPERYLNEIT
+646 VALQVLPERYLDTLIIT
-661 VEGTIPD
+661 GTIPD
-668 LTYDDDTANT
+668 LIYDDDTANT
-678 FDLSSLTITGVDQ
+678 FDLSKLDVDARDQ
-691 YDHDYALDADKYD
+691 YGEDMFLYENNCIWKLA
-704 WRLTSDK
+704 SDK
-711 GYAAINGNTI
+711 GYAEIDENDGTTI
-721 TGLVVGMDTV
+721 TGLVVGTDTV
-731 TLYYPAGKDDNNETV
+731 TLSYPIGTDGDGKTI
-746 YKQSLPITVKV
+746 YKTSQPVTVKV
-757 VAKPYVDEF
+757 IAKPYVNEL
-766 YYNGGAPNA
+766 YYNGGAPAA
-775 VEGMAYD
+775 VEGVAYN
-782 LTQIPLIARDQHANP
+782 LAQIPLIARNQHGDPIAIP
-797 FDVPNDIVWKLADNN
+797 QDIEWKLAENN
-812 ETVATI
+812 QTAATI
-818 ENGMLTV
+818 EHGMLTV
-825 EAGQVLNASYAEVIL
+825 AAGQVPDASYADVIL
-840 EAYSPSLNKT
+840 EAYSPSIEKT
-850 AKNVVVKA
+850 AKNVVLKV
-858 EQPAVLKS
+858 EQQPVLKS
-866 IKATMDNLVLRLDE
+866 IKATMNENFILRLDE
-880 NARLANHFTAVGY
+880 NAKLADHFSAVGY

-899 MQNLVFTWHTTR
+899 MQGVAFTWHTSKR
-911 PDVVSLENG
+911 DVVSLENG

-933 ATADEIES
+933 ATAEGIES

-948 AAPRRLTGISVS
+948 TAPRRLTGISVS

-971 FDLTKAV
+971 LDLTKAV
-978 IKTVDQF
+978 VKTVDQF

-1032 AAVNADTNVIVDKRI
+1032 AAVNTDTNVIVEKRI

-1054 SGGGSSSGGGGS
+1054 SSSGGSSGG
-1066 SSGGGGGGGGGTAK
+1066 GGGGGGGGGTAK

-1142 TFTMPSS
+1142 TFTMPAS

-1178 YYDAVQ
+1178 YYDAVR

-1239 YRNAVLWAVENGITG
+1239 YYNAVLWAVENGITG

-1283 MVAAE
+1283 KVAAE
-1288 NPFMDVNAADYYHNA
+1288 NPFMDVNAADYYHDA

-1313 GGTGANTFSPD
+1313 GGTGANTFSPN

>member
-17 GLLPTTAWA
+17 GLLPATAFA
-26 EVTAE
+26 AVTSTNDWDIFNAE
-31 NDWNIFKTDDYSL
+31 NTYNLPKTQEQLLAAMIQDPGFAYNWLNIVNNIL
-44 PETQEQILQAMIQ
+44 PETFVNDNGWERH
-57 NENFASNWAT
+57 NEPY
-67 IANNVLPAQFYA
+67 VQF
-79 DDDIGRKYFDY
+79 IMSDY
-90 ADFTKESYNADNLKY
+90 ANVKY
-105 TAKGLRDAVTQA
+105 TSKGLRDAVNSC
-117 IDNEGL
+117 IDESQIKNGT
-123 RSGSNVLNKLPEGEF
+123 GILNSLPEAET
-138 PVYYTSTYRKE
+138 PVYYVCTRVERENNSYDSWINT
-149 GYSKNQ
+149 GY
-155 YNGYHGTGHGYY
+155 GYY
-167 VQAFYDFEIEG
+167 IQLFYDFEIEG
-178 IQSRFKT
+178 IKGRFES
-185 PSVAE
+185 PSVADDDTAE
-190 EDTTAD
+190 E
-196 LEQKGY
+196 LEKKGY
-202 NFSLGGSSDSY
+202 QFSLGGSSDSY
-213 KVTAENRNDFENTV
+213 KVTAENRNDFESTV

-234 KSTSTSTTV
+234 KSISTSTTV

-250 WTEETT
+250 WTEATT
-256 IGVEFSV
+256 IGVEFSI
-263 PVLASL
+263 PILAAF
-269 SPTAKVEQSFS
+269 SPNAKVEQSFS

-287 TYESSKEES
+287 TYETSKEES

-319 DVKDMTTTIP
+319 DIKDMKTTIP
-329 YTGAVHIKYKT
+329 YAGAVRIKYKT
-340 MILSASGCNVT
+340 MILSASGCHSTMYQYT
-351 KVNGT
+351 KRDYWWQMT
-356 NENRWKERTYQKYT
+356 NQKCT
-370 FGRDGRSAIEDLDAR
+370 FGRGELSAIEDLDAR

-392 GFDHDKLNM
+392 GYDPDGLDMKNLYEN
-401 NTLYQGEF
+401 NTAFSG
-409 KTAAD
+409 AA
-414 ALLSGQPVAP
+414 ATLLSGQPVAP

-442 VYPIYALDRLV
+442 VYPIYALHRLV

-475 ALDEYDVA
+475 ALNKYDVA
-483 WYGFNPRLSGA
+483 WYGFNPRLSGK
-494 WAIEDEDGK
+494 WTVVDENLD

-524 KPNDDKKLFLV
+524 KPNDGKELFLR
-535 YAPDYRIETTA
+535 YEPKSSIEITDD
-546 GFNSE
+546 FRSE
-551 LIELIIKPVKLS
+551 LIELTINPVQLS
-563 EVTLAGEFKPFY
+563 EVRLAGEFKPFY
-575 LNDGSNTTDVSN
+575 LKDGNNTTDVSN

-593 DEDGNDFDV
+593 DEDGNNFDV

-607 WHAEETDGID
+607 WYAEETDGII
-617 VDETTGDISFT
+617 VNETTGEISFD

-636 AVVNGTESNR
+636 AVVNGTASNR
-646 VALQVLPERYLNEIT
+646 VALQVLPERYLDTLIIT
-661 VEGTIPD
+661 GTIPD
-668 LTYDDDTANT
+668 LIYDDDTANT

-691 YDHDYALDADKYD
+691 YGHDFTLDTDKYD

-731 TLYYPAGKDDNNETV
+731 ALYYPVGKDDNNETV

-782 LTQIPLIARDQHANP
+782 LTQIPLMARDQHGNP
-797 FDVPNDIVWKLADNN
+797 FNVPNDIEWKLADNN
-812 ETVATI
+812 ETEATLDTTA
-818 ENGMLTV
+818 GTLTV
-825 EAGQVLNASYAEVIL
+825 KAGKVPNASYADVIL
-840 EAYSPSLNKT
+840 EADSPSLNKT
-850 AKNVVVKA
+850 ARNIVVKA
-858 EQPAVLKS
+858 EQQPVLKS
-866 IKATMDNLVLRLDE
+866 ITATMNNFVLRLDE
-880 NARLANHFTAVGY
+880 NARLAEHFTAVGY

-899 MQNLVFTWHTTR
+899 MQNLVFTWHTTK

-933 ATADEIES
+933 ATAEGIES

-978 IKTVDQF
+978 VKTVDQF

-1032 AAVNADTNVIVDKRI
+1032 AAVNTDTNVIIEKRI

-1054 SGGGSSSGGGGS
+1054 SGGGSSSGG
-1066 SSGGGGGGGGGTAK
+1066 GGGGGGGGGTAK

-1167 NPFEDVSANSY
+1167 NPFTDVSANSY

-1288 NPFMDVNAADYYHNA
+1288 NPFMDVNASDYYHDA

>member
-17 GLLPTTAWA
+17 GLLPATAFA
-26 EVTAE
+26 AVTST
-31 NDWNIFKTDDYSL
+31 NDWDIFDAEDTYNLPKTQEQLLAAMIRDPGFAYNWLNIVNNILPETFVNDNQRERRNESYRYFSEFDYKNGTGILNSL
-44 PETQEQILQAMIQ
+44 PEAET
-57 NENFASNWAT
+57 
-67 IANNVLPAQFYA
+67 
-79 DDDIGRKYFDY
+79 
-90 ADFTKESYNADNLKY
+90 
-105 TAKGLRDAVTQA
+105 
-117 IDNEGL
+117 
-123 RSGSNVLNKLPEGEF
+123 
-138 PVYYTSTYRKE
+138 PVYYVFTKAEEVLNTKYSEIST
-149 GYSKNQ
+149 GY
-155 YNGYHGTGHGYY
+155 GYY
-167 VQAFYDFEIEG
+167 IQLFYDFEIEG
-178 IQSRFKT
+178 IKGRFKS
-185 PSVAE
+185 PSVAND
-190 EDTTAD
+190 DTAED
-196 LEQKGY
+196 LEKKGY
-202 NFSLGGSSDSY
+202 QFSLGGSSDSY

-234 KSTSTSTTV
+234 KSISTSTTV

-250 WTEETT
+250 WTEATT
-256 IGVEFSV
+256 IGVEFSI
-263 PVLASL
+263 PILAAF
-269 SPTAKVEQSFS
+269 SPNAKVEQSFS

-287 TYESSKEES
+287 TYETSKEES

-319 DVKDMTTTIP
+319 DVKDMKTTIP
-329 YTGAVHIKYKT
+329 YAGAVRIKYKT
-340 MILSASGCNVT
+340 MILSASGCHRT
-351 KVNGT
+351 KYAGVNWDEWLEMT
-356 NENRWKERTYQKYT
+356 NYKYT
-370 FGRDGRSAIEDLDAR
+370 FGRGGLSAIEDLDAR

-392 GFDHDKLNM
+392 GYDPDGLNM
-401 NTLYQGEF
+401 KNLYENNTAFSG
-409 KTAAD
+409 AAVT
-414 ALLSGQPVAP
+414 LLSGQPVAP

-546 GFNSE
+546 EFRSE
-551 LIELIIKPVKLS
+551 SIALTINPVKLS
-563 EVTLAGEFKPFY
+563 SVTVEGSFDTFY
-575 LNDGSNTTDVSN
+575 LNDGPNETDVSG

-607 WHAEETDGID
+607 WYAEENDGIT
-617 VDETTGDISFT
+617 VDESTGEISFT

-646 VALQVLPERYLNEIT
+646 VALQVLPERYLDTLTIT
-661 VEGTIPD
+661 SMIPD
-668 LTYDDDTANT
+668 LIYNDDTANT
-678 FDLSSLTITGVDQ
+678 FDLSNLDVDARDQ
-691 YDHDYALDADKYD
+691 YGEDMFLYENNCIWKLA
-704 WRLTSDK
+704 SNK
-711 GYAAINGNTI
+711 GYAEIDENDGTTI
-721 TGLVVGMDTV
+721 TGLVVGTDTV
-731 TLYYPAGKDDNNETV
+731 TLSYPIGTDDDGKTI
-746 YKQSLPITVKV
+746 YKTSQPVTVKV
-757 VAKPYVDEF
+757 IAKPYVNEL
-766 YYNGGAPNA
+766 YYNGGAPAA
-775 VEGMAYD
+775 VEGVAYD
-782 LTQIPLIARDQHANP
+782 LAQIPLIARNQHGDPIAIP
-797 FDVPNDIVWKLADNN
+797 QDIEWTLAENN
-812 ETVATI
+812 QTNATI

-825 EAGQVLNASYAEVIL
+825 AAGQVPDASYADVIL
-840 EAYSPSLNKT
+840 EAYSPSIDKT
-850 AKNVVVKA
+850 AKNVVLKA
-858 EQPAVLKS
+858 EQQPVLKS
-866 IKATMDNLVLRLDE
+866 IKATMNENFILRLDE
-880 NARLANHFTAVGY
+880 NAKLADHFSAVGY

-899 MQNLVFTWHTTR
+899 MQGVVFTWHTSK

-933 ATADEIES
+933 ATAGALES
-941 NRITLTV
+941 NKITLTV
-948 AAPRRLTGISVS
+948 NAPRRMTGISVS

-971 FDLTKAV
+971 LDLTKPV
-978 IKTVDQF
+978 VKTFDQF
-985 GKEFNSDE
+985 QKEFSSDE
-993 LAAYPASIR
+993 LKAYPASIR

-1007 NDTNAVIDGNTLSF
+1007 NDTNAVIDGNILSF

-1032 AAVNADTNVIVDKRI
+1032 AAVNTDTNVIVEKRI

-1054 SGGGSSSGGGGS
+1054 SSSGGSSGG
-1066 SSGGGGGGGGGTAK
+1066 GGGGGGGGGTAK

-1093 EVISSHKT
+1093 EVVSSHKT

-1116 GYAVRRIIVTDS
+1116 GYAIRRIIVTDS
-1128 SDQKLTLTEKDGKY
+1128 SDQKLTLTEKDSKY

-1157 IMDKSKDEVP
+1157 IMDKSKDEEP
-1167 NPFEDVSANSY
+1167 NPFADVSASSY
-1178 YYDAVQ
+1178 YYNAVQ
-1184 WAVKNGTTGGTSATT
+1184 WAVKNGITGGTSATT

-1218 AGSPAP
+1218 ADSPAP
-1224 SSTEMPFADVPADAY
+1224 SSTEMPFADVPTDAY
-1239 YRNAVLWAVENGITG
+1239 YYNAVLWAVENGITG

-1288 NPFMDVNAADYYHNA
+1288 NPFMDVNAADYYHDA

>member
-17 GLLPTTAWA
+17 GLLPATAWA

-67 IANNVLPAQFYA
+67 IANNVLPAQFFA
-79 DDDIGRKYFDY
+79 DDDVHRKNFDY

-105 TAKGLRDAVTQA
+105 TARGLRDAVTQA
-117 IDNEGL
+117 IDNEDL
-123 RSGSNVLNKLPEGEF
+123 RNGSNVLNKLPEGEF
-138 PVYYTSTYRKE
+138 PVYYTSTYEKQ
-149 GYSKNQ
+149 GYQSNAGQ
-155 YNGYHGTGHGYY
+155 SNGYHGTGYGYY

-178 IQSRFKT
+178 IQSRFET

-190 EDTTAD
+190 GNTKAD

-296 YSQSIQDTISVP
+296 YSQSITDTISVP

-319 DVKDMTTTIP
+319 DVTDMKTTIP
-329 YTGAVHIKYKT
+329 YEGAVRIKYKT
-340 MILSASGCNVT
+340 MLIYVTGCYLDGNMQAHKWYSRESGV
-351 KVNGT
+351 
-356 NENRWKERTYQKYT
+356 YT
-370 FGRDGRSAIEDLDAR
+370 FGREGKSAIEDLDAR
-385 IENRNVS
+385 IQNRNVS
-392 GFDHDKLNM
+392 GFDPDKLDM
-401 NTLYQGEF
+401 TKLYQGEF

-424 YFGDFHYTSKN
+424 YFGKFHYTSKN

-453 PDTENITL
+453 PDTEEISL
-461 YEQQDMR
+461 YEQQSMR
-468 LDSIKVQ
+468 LDSIKVK
-475 ALDEYDVA
+475 ALDEYDVD

-494 WAIEDEDGK
+494 WAIEDEDGN
-503 DASEYAEIGENRN
+503 DASEYAEIGKNRN

-535 YAPDYRIETTA
+535 YAPDHRIETTA

-551 LIELIIKPVKLS
+551 LIELTIKPVKLS
-563 EVTLAGEFKPFY
+563 EVTLAGEFEPFY
-575 LNDGSNTTDVSN
+575 LNDGNNKTDVSN

-602 TDKVK
+602 TNKVK
-607 WHAEETDGID
+607 WYAEETDGIT
-617 VDETTGDISFT
+617 VDETTGDISFD

-646 VALQVLPERYLNEIT
+646 VALQVLPKRYLNEIT

-668 LTYDDDTANT
+668 LTYDDDAANT
-678 FDLSSLTITGVDQ
+678 FDLSSLTITGTDQ
-691 YDHDYALDADKYD
+691 YGHDYALDADEYD

-731 TLYYPAGKDDNNETV
+731 TLYYPVGKDDNNETV

-775 VEGMAYD
+775 VEGMAYA
-782 LTQIPLIARDQHANP
+782 LTQIPLMARDQHGNP
-797 FDVPNDIVWKLADNN
+797 FNVPNDIVWKLADNN
-812 ETVATI
+812 ETEATLDTTA
-818 ENGMLTV
+818 GTLTV
-825 EAGQVLNASYAEVIL
+825 KAGQVPNASYADVIL
-840 EAYSPSLNKT
+840 EAYSPSIDKT
-850 AKNVVVKA
+850 ARNIVVKA
-858 EQPAVLKS
+858 EQQPVLKS
-866 IKATMDNLVLRLDE
+866 IKATMNESFILRLDE
-880 NARLANHFTAVGY
+880 NAKLADHFSAVGY

-899 MQNLVFTWHTTR
+899 MQNLTFTWHTTK
-911 PDVVSLENG
+911 PDVVSLKNG

-960 GVSSTAAKNTT
+960 GISSTAAKNTT

-978 IKTVDQF
+978 VKTVDQF

-1007 NDTNAVIDGNTLSF
+1007 NDTNAVIL
-1021 GDKDGKMTLIC
+1021 
-1032 AAVNADTNVIVDKRI
+1032 
-1047 DIQIGGS
+1047 
-1054 SGGGSSSGGGGS
+1054 
-1066 SSGGGGGGGGGTAK
+1066 
-1080 SAYMITVE
+1080 
-1088 NTKNG
+1088 
-1093 EVISSHKT
+1093 
-1101 ADKGDTVTLTATPDK
+1101 
-1116 GYAVRRIIVTDS
+1116 
-1128 SDQKLTLTEKDGKY
+1128 
-1142 TFTMPSS
+1142 
-1149 NVTVKTTF
+1149 
-1157 IMDKSKDEVP
+1157 
-1167 NPFEDVSANSY
+1167 
-1178 YYDAVQ
+1178 
-1184 WAVKNGTTGGTSATT
+1184 
-1199 FSPDAPC
+1199 
-1206 TRAQAVTFLWRA
+1206 
-1218 AGSPAP
+1218 
-1224 SSTEMPFADVPADAY
+1224 
-1239 YRNAVLWAVENGITG
+1239 
-1254 GTSATTFSPDAP
+1254 
-1266 CSRGQIVAFLW
+1266 
-1277 RSKQSP
+1277 
-1283 MVAAE
+1283 
-1288 NPFMDVNAADYYHNA
+1288 HNA
-1303 VLWAA
+1303 FSSVLPLRPRQS
-1308 ENGIT
+1308 GIII
-1313 GGTGANTFSPD
+1313 P
-1324 APCTRAQ
+1324 
-1331 IVTFLY
+1331 
-1337 RALHK
+1337 

>member
-17 GLLPTTAWA
+17 GLLPTTAFA
-26 EVTAE
+26 AVTST
-31 NDWNIFKTDDYSL
+31 NDWDIFNADDTYNL
-44 PETQEQILQAMIQ
+44 PKTQEQILTAMIQ
-57 NENFASNWAT
+57 NPKFADAWAPIVNNILPKT
-67 IANNVLPAQFYA
+67 FVNDNEWSSYDESYTKFTAN
-79 DDDIGRKYFDY
+79 DY
-90 ADFTKESYNADNLKY
+90 ANVKY
-105 TAKGLRDAVTQA
+105 TSKGLRDAVNSC
-117 IDNEGL
+117 IDKSEIKNGT
-123 RSGSNVLNKLPEGEF
+123 GILNSLPDAET
-138 PVYYTSTYRKE
+138 PVYYVCTRAEKERNDSQSYIST
-149 GYSKNQ
+149 GY
-155 YNGYHGTGHGYY
+155 GYY
-167 VQAFYDFEIEG
+167 IQAFYDFEIEG
-178 IQSRFKT
+178 IKDRFET
-185 PSVAE
+185 PKVYDD
-190 EDTTAD
+190 DTQEN
-196 LEQKGY
+196 LEKKGY
-202 NFSLGGSSDSY
+202 KFSMGGSSDSY
-213 KVTAENRNDFENTV
+213 PVTAENPNNFENTV

-263 PVLASL
+263 PVLAAL

-287 TYESSKEES
+287 TYESSKEET
-296 YSQSIQDTISVP
+296 YSQSISDTISVP
-308 LPAHTGIDINV
+308 LPAHTGIKINV

-385 IENRNVS
+385 IENRDVS
-392 GFDHDKLNM
+392 GYDPDKLDM
-401 NTLYQGEF
+401 STLYQGEF

-414 ALLSGQPVAP
+414 ALRSGQPVAP

-453 PDTENITL
+453 PDTEEISL
-461 YEQQDMR
+461 YEQQSMR

-483 WYGFNPRLSGA
+483 WYGFNPRLSGK
-494 WAIEDEDGK
+494 WTVVDEDGK
-503 DASEYAEIGENRN
+503 DASEYAEITKNKN
-516 GYPILKAL
+516 GYPLLQAL
-524 KPNDDKKLFLV
+524 KPNDGKELFLR
-535 YAPDYRIETTA
+535 YEPKSSIETTDA
-546 GFNSE
+546 FNSE
-551 LIELIIKPVKLS
+551 LIELTIKPVKLS

-575 LNDGSNTTDVSN
+575 LNDGNNTTDVSN

-593 DEDGNDFDV
+593 DEDGKDFDV

-607 WHAEETDGID
+607 WYAEETDGII
-617 VDETTGDISFT
+617 VNETTGKISFT

-636 AVVNGTESNR
+636 AVVNEKESNR

-668 LTYDDDTANT
+668 LTYDDDAANT
-678 FDLSSLTITGVDQ
+678 FDLSSLTITGTDQ
-691 YDHDYALDADKYD
+691 YGHDYALDADEYD

-711 GYAAINGNTI
+711 NYAAINGNTI

-731 TLYYPAGKDDNNETV
+731 TLYYPVGKDDNNETV

-757 VAKPYVDEF
+757 VAKPYVNEF
-766 YYNGGAPNA
+766 YYNSGAPNA
-775 VEGMAYD
+775 VEGMPYN
-782 LTQIPLIARDQHANP
+782 LTQIPLMARDQHGNP
-797 FDVPNDIVWKLADNN
+797 FDVPNDIEWKLADNN

-818 ENGMLTV
+818 EDGMLTV
-825 EAGQVLNASYAEVIL
+825 EVGQVPNASYADVIL
-840 EAYSPSLNKT
+840 EAHSPSLDKT
-850 AKNVVVKA
+850 ARNIVVKA
-858 EQPAVLKS
+858 EQQPVLKS
-866 IKATMDNLVLRLDE
+866 IKATMNESFILRLDE

-899 MQNLVFTWHTTR
+899 MQNLVFTWHTSKL
-911 PDVVSLENG
+911 DVVSLENG

-933 ATADEIES
+933 ATAEGIES

-971 FDLTKAV
+971 LDLTKPV
-978 IKTVDQF
+978 VKTFDQF
-985 GKEFNSDE
+985 QKEFSQAE

-1007 NDTNAVIDGNTLSF
+1007 NDTNAVIDGSILSF

-1032 AAVNADTNVIVDKRI
+1032 AAVNTDTNVIVEKRI

-1054 SGGGSSSGGGGS
+1054 SSSGGSSGG
-1066 SSGGGGGGGGGTAK
+1066 GGGGGGGGGTAK

-1093 EVISSHKT
+1093 EVVSSHKT

-1116 GYAVRRIIVTDS
+1116 DYAIRRIIVTDS

-1142 TFTMPSS
+1142 TFTMPAS
-1149 NVTVKTTF
+1149 NVTVKATF
-1157 IMDKSKDEVP
+1157 IMDKSKDEEP
-1167 NPFEDVSANSY
+1167 NPFADVSANSY
-1178 YYDAVQ
+1178 YYNAVQ
-1184 WAVKNGTTGGTSATT
+1184 WAVKNGITGGTSATT

-1288 NPFMDVNAADYYHNA
+1288 NPFMDVNAADYYHDA

-1308 ENGIT
+1308 ENSIT